1 MGAKPVRR
9 FDDCLVSI
17 FVIKKSKQNYR
28 CQKNATCKYTSKC
41 MQDTF
46 IELVH
51 TWFQADYTTIDST
64 CLKLKK
70 KKAFGDLDSL
80 GDSSWA

>member
-1 MGAKPVRR
+1 MIAL
-9 FDDCLVSI
+9 FQFLLL
-17 FVIKKSKQNYR
+17 KSRSKTIDVK
-28 CQKNATCKYTSKC
+28 KNATCKYTSKC

-80 GDSSWA
+80 GGILGIMGRLEV